1 MIALSDPELK
11 LIIIGG
17 KGGVGKTTVA
27 ASLAL
32 ALSKSFKT
40 IVVSTDPAHSL
51 ADSFAQEIGDR
62 ITKIDATATC
72 YAYELNAERA
82 FKDFIAQH
90 DAELRLIMDTGTY
103 FDEEDIDMLMNLA
116 LPGMDEVMGLKAI
129 IDLIEQGDYDK
140 YIIDTA
146 PTGHALR
153 LLMMPELLDN
163 WVKVFAKLRWKYRT
177 VVSTFKGNY
186 TPDAGDDLL
195 LSLKKAVKRI
205 ESTLKN
211 STRCEFLPVTIPAEM
226 AIAETQRLIQSLRQY
241 GIAVRRLILN
251 QVVMEKGTDALL
263 AAKYEEHRAF
273 RQRAC
278 ELFHDLE
285 VITIGLQPTE
295 VRGKEKLE
303 HFSRFIFPVSVL

>member
-1 MIALSDPELK
+1 MQLNDPELK

-51 ADSFAQEIGDR
+51 ADSFAQPIGDR
-62 ITKIDATATC
+62 IVKMDDARPC

-82 FKDFIAQH
+82 FKEFIAQH
-90 DAELRLIMDTGTY
+90 DKELRLIMDTGTY
-103 FDEEDIDMLMNLA
+103 FDAEDIDMLMNLA

-153 LLMMPELLDN
+153 LLMMPDLLDG

-177 VVSTFKGNY
+177 VVSTFKGDY
-186 TPDAGDDLL
+186 APDAGDDLL

-205 ESTLKN
+205 ESALKN
-211 STRCEFLPVTIPAEM
+211 GERCEFLPVTIPAEM
-226 AIAETQRLIQSLRQY
+226 AIAETQRLIQSLRRY

-251 QVVMEKGTDALL
+251 QVVMQKGADALL
-263 AAKYEEHRAF
+263 AAKYDEHQVL
-273 RQRAC
+273 RQRAR
-278 ELFHDLE
+278 ELFSDLE
-285 VITIGLQPTE
+285 LLTIGLQPTE
-295 VRGKEKLE
+295 VRGKDKLE
-303 HFSRFIFPVSVL
+303 RFSAFIFPTSVP